1 MDEFENHTET
11 IRDENRVILDRFEK
25 YLKKKKLSKSTI
37 NKHVGNIDF
46 FINDFLLYYEPIV
59 AKEGSSQIGIFLGD
73 WFIRKAMWASV
84 TSIKQNITS
93 IKKFYQFLL
102 ESGEITNDDFVELKE
117 EIRECKD
124 DWLENLR
131 MYDDPN
137 VDIED
142 IW

>member
-1 MDEFENHTET
+1 MDDFENQAES
-11 IRDENRVILDRFEK
+11 IRDQNRIILERFEK
-25 YLKKKKLSKSTI
+25 YLKNKKLSKSTI

-46 FINDFLLYYEPIV
+46 FINDFLLYYEPIA
-59 AKEGSSQIGIFLGD
+59 AKDGSSQVGSFLGN

-84 TSIKQNITS
+84 TSIKENITS

-102 ESGEITNDDFVELKE
+102 ESGEITIEYFAELQE

-131 MYDDPN
+131 RYDDPTI
-137 VDIED
+137 DIEN